1 MIKILNING
10 NIEKLKAEMLDSNQI
25 DNKEV
30 RESVID
36 IINAVR
42 KNGDKA
48 LRKLT
53 KKFDKA
59 DLEELEVTEDE
70 IMKAYE
76 IVPDRILA
84 ILEEA
89 AGNIEAYHKK
99 QLEKTWIDTDK
110 EGIIL
115 GRKVSAIENAGVY
128 VPGGL
133 APLPSSVLMNIIP
146 AKVAGVENI
155 VMCTP
160 PDKDGK
166 IAPVILAAA
175 GIAGA
180 DRVFK
185 LGGAQ
190 AIAAMAFGT
199 ESVPK
204 SDKIVGPGNI
214 YVSIAK
220 KEVFGYCDIDMFAGP
235 SDILIIA
242 DDDAELEFIAA
253 DFLSQAEHDV
263 MAKSVAIVFDT
274 EKAEKL
280 SREIERQ
287 AKELTRYE
295 IVKESLENNGLIL
308 IADDMDSAIDVSN
321 ILAPEHL
328 ELMVKEPFKY
338 LNSIKN
344 AGAIFMGYY
353 SSEPLGDYFAGP
365 NHVLPTNG
373 SARFFSPLGTEQFLK
388 KSSIISYDREA
399 LMTVADRIEDFALAE
414 GLDAHANAIRIRK
427 GKKEK

>member
-1 MIKILNING
+1 
-10 NIEKLKAEMLDSNQI
+10 LKHI
-25 DNKEV
+25 
-30 RESVID
+30 
-36 IINAVR
+36 
-42 KNGDKA
+42 
-48 LRKLT
+48 T
-53 KKFDKA
+53 
-59 DLEELEVTEDE
+59 
-70 IMKAYE
+70 
-76 IVPDRILA
+76 
-84 ILEEA
+84 
-89 AGNIEAYHKK
+89 KK